1 MEFFTW
7 CMAYPC
13 PYGACNPAEV
23 DEWQRECEAI
33 HEKRRQKKEL
43 KRAAKCKALG
53 PPTRP
58 PPKYSAL
65 PCRLSRYSLS
75 CPVCRLRDLKSIL
88 RQWVIQQRK
97 PYSAVSVQIDRMTS
111 EQFEE
116 DDLSGIIDLVE
127 VIRIQASG
135 PTEAARAIRK
145 KLKYGNAHRQI
156 RALTV
161 LDGLIHNAGNRFQKT
176 FADEP
181 LLERLRLMVRD
192 DMVDIDVRNK
202 CNVLYRQWAV
212 AYKDTPGLHNIA
224 TLYKQLP
231 QKPRPRHSQAQSKV
245 LRETEEDAREDPA
258 PTPPPA
264 PAGGHSRGHSRSSSA
279 VNASASTSRPVSL
292 TPTPHYSFRDAVKAS
307 TKKKDKN
314 AATTKFNFEKEKP
327 NMIQSIAQAS
337 IASTNLLNGL
347 QLINRE
353 NERVSDNPEV
363 MNRFETCK
371 LLRRNI
377 LRYIQLVESDEWI
390 GSLLSANDELVKA
403 LTSYEIMDR
412 SLDDDSDSDAWEQAP
427 ENKSHATG
435 AESQLAGL
443 KLDGEG
449 AAPPK
454 PPRPTN
460 LAMPARPDFGKAKA
474 EESDESENEYEEDD
488 EDDPFGDSN
497 AVKTPHVE
505 RPGMTWRNV

>member
-1 MEFFTW
+1 
-7 CMAYPC
+7 
-13 PYGACNPAEV
+13 
-23 DEWQRECEAI
+23 
-33 HEKRRQKKEL
+33 
-43 KRAAKCKALG
+43 
-53 PPTRP
+53 
-58 PPKYSAL
+58 
-65 PCRLSRYSLS
+65 
-75 CPVCRLRDLKSIL
+75 
-88 RQWVIQQRK
+88 
-97 PYSAVSVQIDRMTS
+97 
-111 EQFEE
+111 
-116 DDLSGIIDLVE
+116 
-127 VIRIQASG
+127 
-135 PTEAARAIRK
+135 
-145 KLKYGNAHRQI
+145 
-156 RALTV
+156 
-161 LDGLIHNAGNRFQKT
+161 
-176 FADEP
+176 
-181 LLERLRLMVRD
+181 
-192 DMVDIDVRNK
+192 MVDIDVRNK

-245 LRETEEDAREDPA
+245 LRETEADAHEDPS

-314 AATTKFNFEKEKP
+314 ATTTKFSFEKEKP

-337 IASTNLLNGL
+337 IASTNLLNAL

-353 NERVSDNPEV
+353 NERVSENPEV

-412 SLDDDSDSDAWEQAP
+412 SLDDDSDSDAWEHMP
-427 ENKSHATG
+427 EHEPHATS

-443 KLDGEG
+443 KIDGEG

-460 LAMPARPDFGKAKA
+460 LAMPAKPDFGKAKA

-488 EDDPFGDSN
+488 EDNPFGDSN

-505 RPGMTWRNV
+505 RPGMTWKNV

>member
-23 DEWQRECEAI
+23 DEWKKECEAI

-65 PCRLSRYSLS
+65 PCLLSRYSLS

-156 RALTV
+156 RALTI
-161 LDGLIHNAGNRFQKT
+161 LDGLIQNAGNRFQKT

-202 CNVLYRQWAV
+202 CNVLYRQWAI

-314 AATTKFNFEKEKP
+314 TATTKFNFEKEKP

-353 NERVSDNPEV
+353 NERVS
-363 MNRFETCK
+363 
-371 LLRRNI
+371 
-377 LRYIQLVESDEWI
+377 
-390 GSLLSANDELVKA
+390 
-403 LTSYEIMDR
+403 
-412 SLDDDSDSDAWEQAP
+412 
-427 ENKSHATG
+427 
-435 AESQLAGL
+435 
-443 KLDGEG
+443 
-449 AAPPK
+449 
-454 PPRPTN
+454 
-460 LAMPARPDFGKAKA
+460 
-474 EESDESENEYEEDD
+474 
-488 EDDPFGDSN
+488 
-497 AVKTPHVE
+497 
-505 RPGMTWRNV
+505 